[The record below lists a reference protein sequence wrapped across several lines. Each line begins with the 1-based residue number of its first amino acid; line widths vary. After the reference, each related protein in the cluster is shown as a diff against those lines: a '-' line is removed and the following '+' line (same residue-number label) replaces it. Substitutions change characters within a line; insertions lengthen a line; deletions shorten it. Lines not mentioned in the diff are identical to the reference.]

1 MNIAFVGQKGV
12 PARYGGVERHVE
24 ALGSRLAKR
33 GHQIVVF
40 TRHSYNNSRGV
51 YKGMKIIPLT
61 AIPEKHTEMISHT
74 LLSLLNLVGKAIDV
88 IHIHSTDPALL
99 SFIPRMHTKVVVTS
113 HGQAYRREKWGYIA
127 KRFSRLAERAFV
139 QFPHGRIAVSKIL
152 KKYYE
157 EKYLCEVTYIP
168 NGVDV
173 RKVRDDSAISKWGLS
188 RDDYLLFVGRI
199 IPTKG
204 CHTLINAFKKIKT
217 DKKLVIV
224 GGSSYSDEFFTKLK
238 KSAHEKIIFLGYR
251 YGNELAALYSNA
263 YCCIVPSEVEGLAIA
278 LLEAMSYGNCVIY
291 SDIPENIEAA
301 HDFGIQ
307 FRNKDS
313 DDLADKMKRALDN
326 ASYCKE
332 IGIKARQMVQKEYDW
347 DDIVLKTESVYR
359 SLFL

>member
-1 MNIAFVGQKGV
+1 MNVAFVGQKGV

-33 GHQIVVF
+33 GHEILVF
-40 TRHSYNNSRGV
+40 TRHNYNNVRGV
-51 YKGMKIIPLT
+51 YKGMKIIPFT

-74 LLSLLNLVGKAIDV
+74 LLSLLNLVGKNIDI

-99 SFIPRMHTKVVVTS
+99 SFIPRINAKVVVTS
-113 HGQAYRREKWGYIA
+113 HGQAYRREKWGHIA
-127 KRFSRLAERAFV
+127 KGFSRLAERAFV
-139 QFPHGRIAVSKIL
+139 QFPHKRIAVSKTL

-157 EKYLCEVTYIP
+157 EKYLCEVIYIP
-168 NGVDV
+168 NGVEIK
-173 RKVRDDSAISKWGLS
+173 RVRDLSAITNLGLS
-188 RDDYLLFVGRI
+188 GDDYLLFVGRI

-204 CHTLINAFKKIKT
+204 CHTLISAFKKIKT

-224 GGSSYSDEFFTKLK
+224 GGSSYSDEFFMKLK
-238 KSAHEKIIFLGYR
+238 KSVHANTIFLGYR
-251 YGNELAALYSNA
+251 YGHELEALYSHA

-301 HDFGIQ
+301 HGFGIK

-313 DDLADKMKRALDN
+313 DDLADKMQRALDN
-326 ASYCKE
+326 ASHCKE

-347 DDIVLKTESVYR
+347 DDIVLRTESVYH